1 MINTSTAACAL
12 YNDFKIGTIIDATI
26 IAATIIAATTK
37 DATTKDATAKDATI
51 IMQQP
56 YAQLSFS
63 NDTNV

>member
-12 YNDFKIGTIIDATI
+12 YNDL
-26 IAATIIAATTK
+26 AATIIAATTK